1 MGDVTTFQTVSF
13 CFIHMCTHPFLC
25 EKVAK
30 ANGMCY
36 NRAILKKKGGAS
48 VQKLKKYLHPF
59 SIGCLVFVFI
69 SVVLYLFALAFSS
82 FADGFQTSVATFL
95 RFLFAKITMW
105 IPFSLA
111 ELFILLSPLLLIA
124 LIVIIVKKA
133 KKNSQLALRFSISVL
148 SFLLAFA
155 SLFLCMQGIGYHT
168 TSLDYKLNLD
178 RKDVSV
184 AELKQTALILALE
197 INKLTESVEYTESG
211 ASKMPYSYDEMI
223 DRLNEAYQPLSQK
236 YPFIQSM
243 KTTVKPILLSHPMSY
258 THITGVYTFF
268 TGESNLNM
276 KFPDYS
282 KCYTAAHEMAHQRGI
297 SREDEAN
304 FVAFLVCMESTDPYL
319 RYCGYFNLYEYVV
332 NQLYSASEEAYIE
345 VASQLNQKAWGEII
359 AYAKFFETYADSKTS
374 EISDKVNDLYLK
386 VNGQEQGV
394 KSYGLVVD
402 LAVAYYRKK

>member
-1 MGDVTTFQTVSF
+1 M
-13 CFIHMCTHPFLC
+13 
-25 EKVAK
+25 
-30 ANGMCY
+30 
-36 NRAILKKKGGAS
+36 
-48 VQKLKKYLHPF
+48 QKLKKLFHPF
-59 SIGCLVFVFI
+59 AVGCLIFVLI
-69 SVVLYLFALAFSS
+69 SVILYLFALSFPS
-82 FADGFQTSVATFL
+82 FANGFQTSVAAFL

-105 IPFSLA
+105 VPFSLA
-111 ELFILLSPLLLIA
+111 EILILSLPILFLS
-124 LIVIIVKKA
+124 LIVVIIRKA
-133 KKNSQLALRFSISVL
+133 RKNSQLALRFTISTL
-148 SFLLAFA
+148 SFTLAFA

-168 TSLDYKLNLD
+168 TSLDRRLDLD

-184 AELKQTALILALE
+184 AELKETALILALE
-197 INKLTESVEYTESG
+197 INNLTESIAYTESG
-211 ASKMPYSYDEMI
+211 ASRMPYSYDEMI
-223 DRLNEAYQPLSQK
+223 ERLNEAYQPLSQK

-282 KCYTAAHEMAHQRGI
+282 KCFTAAHEMAHQRGI

-304 FVAFLVCMESTDPYL
+304 FVAFLVCMESSDPYL
-319 RYCGYFNLYEYVV
+319 RYCGYFNLYEYVI

-345 VASQLNQKAWGEII
+345 VASQLNDKAWGEIT

-374 EISDKVNDLYLK
+374 EISDAVNDLYLK
-386 VNGQEQGV
+386 ANGQEQGV

-402 LAVAYYRKK
+402 LAVAYYREK